1 MSSAR
6 PRCPECRTPVRET
19 EINQLRL
26 SICSGCDS
34 LLQTELFPAYFK
46 RFGPAQGAE
55 DVLLEG
61 ESTCFYHPAKKAV
74 LPCHGCGRF
83 LCSLCDCDLNGEHFC
98 PACLEAG
105 RAKRKIKNIE
115 RQRTR
120 YDNIALSLVF
130 FPMLLFYVTFITAPI
145 VIVLAIRHWNSPPS
159 VMNRTKVRLV
169 VAITLAALQIV
180 GWCVLIIF
188 LVGMYY
194 AQQQQAL

>member
-1 MSSAR
+1 MQA
-6 PRCPECRTPVRET
+6 
-19 EINQLRL
+19 
-26 SICSGCDS
+26 
-34 LLQTELFPAYFK
+34 ELFPAYFK
-46 RFGPAQGAE
+46 SFGPVQGAE

-98 PACLEAG
+98 PTCLEAG

-145 VIVLAIRHWNSPPS
+145 AIVLAIRHWNSPPS
-159 VMNRTKVRLV
+159 VMDRTRLRLV
-169 VAITLAALQIV
+169 IAITLAALQIV
-180 GWCVLIIF
+180 GWCVLVVV

-194 AQQQQAL
+194 AQQPL